1 MYFWYI
7 FNLVSIKEDEEMV
20 VGVFEGVVMLIMMDV
35 KENSI
40 LLMDFFI
47 LR

>member
-7 FNLVSIKEDEEMV
+7 FYLVSIKEDEEMV